1 MKAKILVTR
10 KLSDAAEEK
19 LRKDFDVTLN
29 PNDEPIPNDK
39 LIKMANEYDGFIST
53 GFDKIGE
60 EFFKDLNGK
69 LKIIAQVG
77 VGYDNIS
84 VKSAESKKIKVTNT
98 PNVLNEAVAETTILL
113 ILAAS
118 RRIGEA
124 YNLVRSGTWKDQKPD
139 LTKFMIGNSVTG
151 KTLGI
156 IGMGRIG
163 RMAAKCAKAFG
174 MKIIYY
180 NRNKLSSD
188 LEDGAKYFSDIES
201 MMPECDF
208 VSIHTPATAETTILL
223 ILAASRRIGE
233 AYNLVRSGEWKNQ
246 KPDLTKFMIGN
257 SVTGKT
263 LGIIGMGRIGRMAA
277 NCAKAFGMK
286 IIYYNRNKLSEELE
300 DGAKY
305 FSDINSM
312 MPECDFVSIHT
323 PATAETKH
331 ILNVNTIGLLPKHAV
346 VINTSRGS
354 TIDDDALIDAL
365 QNNKIY
371 AAGLDVF
378 NNEPN
383 LDERYMKLDN
393 CFVLPHV
400 GSATH
405 ETRLAMSMMA
415 VDNICN
421 YFKNKPLISEVV

>member
-1 MKAKILVTR
+1 MFQIPKVFQEILIKMKPKILVTR
-10 KLSDAAEEK
+10 KISDAAEEK
-19 LRKDFDVTLN
+19 LKNSFEVTLN
-29 PNDEPIPNDK
+29 LKDEPISKNE
-39 LIKMANEYDGFIST
+39 LIRMANDYDGFIST
-53 GFDKIGE
+53 GFDKIGD

-84 VKSAESKKIKVTNT
+84 VKSAEHKKIKVTNT

-124 YNLVRSGTWKDQKPD
+124 YNLVRSGDWKNQKPD

-180 NRNKLSSD
+180 NRNKLSED
-188 LEDGAKYFSDIES
+188 LEDGAKYYSD
-201 MMPECDF
+201 M
-208 VSIHTPATAETTILL
+208 
-223 ILAASRRIGE
+223 
-233 AYNLVRSGEWKNQ
+233 
-246 KPDLTKFMIGN
+246 
-257 SVTGKT
+257 
-263 LGIIGMGRIGRMAA
+263 
-277 NCAKAFGMK
+277 
-286 IIYYNRNKLSEELE
+286 
-300 DGAKY
+300 
-305 FSDINSM
+305 NSM

-323 PATAETKH
+323 PATVETKH
-331 ILNVNTIGLLPKHAV
+331 ILNASTISLLPKHAV

-365 QNNKIY
+365 QNKKIF

-421 YFKNKPLISEVV
+421 YFENKPLISEVV

>member
-1 MKAKILVTR
+1 MKPKILVSR
-10 KLSDAAEEK
+10 KISDLAEEK
-19 LRKDFDVTLN
+19 LQKEFEVTLN
-29 PNDEPIPNDK
+29 PKDEPIPESE
-39 LIKMANEYDGFIST
+39 LIKLVNDYDGMIST
-53 GFDKIGE
+53 GFDKISE
-60 EFFKDLNGK
+60 NFFNNLTGN

-84 VKSAESKKIKVTNT
+84 IKSAEEKKIKVTNT
-98 PNVLNEAVAETTILL
+98 PDVLNEAVAETTILL

-124 YNLVRSGTWKDQKPD
+124 YNLVRADDWKNKKPD

-180 NRNKLSSD
+180 NRNKLSDD
-188 LEDGAKYFSDIES
+188 LEDGAKYFSDI
-201 MMPECDF
+201 
-208 VSIHTPATAETTILL
+208 
-223 ILAASRRIGE
+223 
-233 AYNLVRSGEWKNQ
+233 
-246 KPDLTKFMIGN
+246 
-257 SVTGKT
+257 KT
-263 LGIIGMGRIGRMAA
+263 L
-277 NCAKAFGMK
+277 
-286 IIYYNRNKLSEELE
+286 L
-300 DGAKY
+300 
-305 FSDINSM
+305 
-312 MPECDFVSIHT
+312 PECDFVSIHT

-331 ILNVNTIGLLPKHAV
+331 ILNSSTISLLPKHAV

-365 QNNKIY
+365 ENKKIY
-371 AAGLDVF
+371 AACLDVF

-383 LDERYMKLDN
+383 LDKRYLKLDN
-393 CFVLPHV
+393 CFVLPHI

-415 VDNICN
+415 VDNIYCFFN
-421 YFKNKPLISEVV
+421 KKPLISEVV

>member
-1 MKAKILVTR
+1 MKPKILVSR
-10 KLSDAAEEK
+10 KISDLAEEK
-19 LRKDFDVTLN
+19 LQKEFEVTLN
-29 PNDEPIPNDK
+29 PKDEPIPESE
-39 LIKMANEYDGFIST
+39 LIKIVNDYDGMIST

-60 EFFKDLNGK
+60 NFFKNLNGK

-84 VKSAESKKIKVTNT
+84 IKSAEEKKIKVTNT
-98 PNVLNEAVAETTILL
+98 PDVLNEAVAETTILL

-124 YNLVRSGTWKDQKPD
+124 YNLVRADDWKNQKPD

-180 NRNKLSSD
+180 NRNKLSDD
-188 LEDGAKYFSDIES
+188 LEDGARYFSDI
-201 MMPECDF
+201 
-208 VSIHTPATAETTILL
+208 
-223 ILAASRRIGE
+223 
-233 AYNLVRSGEWKNQ
+233 
-246 KPDLTKFMIGN
+246 
-257 SVTGKT
+257 KT
-263 LGIIGMGRIGRMAA
+263 ML
-277 NCAKAFGMK
+277 
-286 IIYYNRNKLSEELE
+286 
-300 DGAKY
+300 
-305 FSDINSM
+305 
-312 MPECDFVSIHT
+312 PECDFVSIHT

-331 ILNVNTIGLLPKHAV
+331 ILNSSTISLLPKHAV

-365 QNNKIY
+365 ENKKIY

-383 LDERYMKLDN
+383 LDKRYLKLDN
-393 CFVLPHV
+393 CFVLPHI

-415 VDNICN
+415 VDNIYCFFN
-421 YFKNKPLISEVV
+421 KKPLISEVV

>member
-1 MKAKILVTR
+1 MFLTPKVFLEIRTNMKPKILVTR
-10 KLSDAAEEK
+10 KISDLAEEK
-19 LRKDFDVTLN
+19 LKKEFDVTFN
-29 PNDEPIPNDK
+29 PKDEPIQNSN
-39 LIKMANEYDGFIST
+39 LVKMANEYDGFIST

-60 EFFKDLNGK
+60 NFFKNLNGK

-84 VKSAESKKIKVTNT
+84 VKSAESKNIKVTNT
-98 PNVLNEAVAETTILL
+98 PNVLNEAVAETTMLL

-124 YNLVRSGTWKDQKPD
+124 YNLVRSGNWKNQKPD

-180 NRNKLSSD
+180 NRNKLSED
-188 LEDGAKYFSDIES
+188 LEDGAKYFPDI
-201 MMPECDF
+201 
-208 VSIHTPATAETTILL
+208 
-223 ILAASRRIGE
+223 
-233 AYNLVRSGEWKNQ
+233 K
-246 KPDLTKFMIGN
+246 
-257 SVTGKT
+257 
-263 LGIIGMGRIGRMAA
+263 
-277 NCAKAFGMK
+277 
-286 IIYYNRNKLSEELE
+286 
-300 DGAKY
+300 
-305 FSDINSM
+305 SM

-331 ILNVNTIGLLPKHAV
+331 ILNASTISLLPKHAV

-354 TIDDDALIDAL
+354 TIDDEALIEAL

-383 LDERYMKLDN
+383 LDERYIKLDN

-415 VDNICN
+415 VDYIYC
-421 YFKNKPLISEVV
+421 YFNNKKLISEVV

>member
-1 MKAKILVTR
+1 MWLLKKEYQETHINMKPKILVTR
-10 KLSDAAEEK
+10 KLSDGAEEK
-19 LRKDFDVTLN
+19 LKKSFDVTFN
-29 PNDEPIPNDK
+29 PKDEPIPNNE
-39 LIKMANEYDGFIST
+39 LVKMANEYDGFIST

-188 LEDGAKYFSDIES
+188 LEDGA
-201 MMPECDF
+201 
-208 VSIHTPATAETTILL
+208 
-223 ILAASRRIGE
+223 
-233 AYNLVRSGEWKNQ
+233 
-246 KPDLTKFMIGN
+246 
-257 SVTGKT
+257 
-263 LGIIGMGRIGRMAA
+263 
-277 NCAKAFGMK
+277 
-286 IIYYNRNKLSEELE
+286 
-300 DGAKY
+300 
-305 FSDINSM
+305 
-312 MPECDFVSIHT
+312 
-323 PATAETKH
+323 
-331 ILNVNTIGLLPKHAV
+331 
-346 VINTSRGS
+346 
-354 TIDDDALIDAL
+354 
-365 QNNKIY
+365 
-371 AAGLDVF
+371 
-378 NNEPN
+378 
-383 LDERYMKLDN
+383 
-393 CFVLPHV
+393 
-400 GSATH
+400 
-405 ETRLAMSMMA
+405 
-415 VDNICN
+415 
-421 YFKNKPLISEVV
+421 

>member
-1 MKAKILVTR
+1 MKPKILVSR
-10 KLSDAAEEK
+10 KISDLAEEK
-19 LRKDFDVTLN
+19 LKKEFEVTLN
-29 PNDEPIPNDK
+29 PKDEPIPESE
-39 LIKMANEYDGFIST
+39 LIKIVNDYDGMIST
-53 GFDKIGE
+53 GFDKISE
-60 EFFKDLNGK
+60 NFFNNLNGK

-84 VKSAESKKIKVTNT
+84 IKSAEEKKIKVTNT

-124 YNLVRSGTWKDQKPD
+124 YNLVRADNWKNQKPD

-180 NRNKLSSD
+180 NRNKLPDD
-188 LEDGAKYFSDIES
+188 LEDGAKYFSDI
-201 MMPECDF
+201 
-208 VSIHTPATAETTILL
+208 
-223 ILAASRRIGE
+223 
-233 AYNLVRSGEWKNQ
+233 
-246 KPDLTKFMIGN
+246 
-257 SVTGKT
+257 KT
-263 LGIIGMGRIGRMAA
+263 ML
-277 NCAKAFGMK
+277 
-286 IIYYNRNKLSEELE
+286 
-300 DGAKY
+300 
-305 FSDINSM
+305 
-312 MPECDFVSIHT
+312 PECDFVSIHT

-331 ILNVNTIGLLPKHAV
+331 ILNSSTISLLPKHAV

-365 QNNKIY
+365 ENKKIY

-383 LDERYMKLDN
+383 LDKRYLKLDN
-393 CFVLPHV
+393 CFVLPHI

-415 VDNICN
+415 VDNIYCFFN
-421 YFKNKPLISEVV
+421 KKPLISEVV

>member
-1 MKAKILVTR
+1 MKPKILVSR
-10 KLSDAAEEK
+10 KISDLAEEK
-19 LRKDFDVTLN
+19 LQKEFEVTLN
-29 PNDEPIPNDK
+29 PKDEPIPESE
-39 LIKMANEYDGFIST
+39 LIKLVNNYDGMIST
-53 GFDKIGE
+53 GFDKISE
-60 EFFKDLNGK
+60 NFFNNLNGK

-84 VKSAESKKIKVTNT
+84 IKSAEEKKIKVTNT

-124 YNLVRSGTWKDQKPD
+124 YNLVRTDDWKNQKPD

-180 NRNKLSSD
+180 NRNKLPDD
-188 LEDGAKYFSDIES
+188 LEDGAKYFSDI
-201 MMPECDF
+201 
-208 VSIHTPATAETTILL
+208 
-223 ILAASRRIGE
+223 
-233 AYNLVRSGEWKNQ
+233 
-246 KPDLTKFMIGN
+246 
-257 SVTGKT
+257 KT
-263 LGIIGMGRIGRMAA
+263 ML
-277 NCAKAFGMK
+277 
-286 IIYYNRNKLSEELE
+286 
-300 DGAKY
+300 
-305 FSDINSM
+305 
-312 MPECDFVSIHT
+312 PECDFVSIHT

-331 ILNVNTIGLLPKHAV
+331 ILNSSTISLLPKHAV

-365 QNNKIY
+365 ENKKIY

-383 LDERYMKLDN
+383 LDKRYLKLDN
-393 CFVLPHV
+393 CFVLPHI

-415 VDNICN
+415 VDNIFCFFN
-421 YFKNKPLISEVV
+421 KKPLISEVV

>member
-1 MKAKILVTR
+1 MRPKILVTR
-10 KLSDAAEEK
+10 KISDLAEKKLEK
-19 LRKDFDVTLN
+19 EFDTTLN
-29 PNDEPIPNDK
+29 LKDEPIPESE
-39 LIKMANEYDGFIST
+39 LINIVKDYDGMIST
-53 GFDKIGE
+53 GFDKISE
-60 EFFKDLNGK
+60 SFFKNLNGK

-77 VGYDNIS
+77 VGFDNIS
-84 VKSAESKKIKVTNT
+84 IKSAESKKIKVTNT

-124 YNLVRSGTWKDQKPD
+124 YNLVRTD
-139 LTKFMIGNSVTG
+139 N
-151 KTLGI
+151 
-156 IGMGRIG
+156 
-163 RMAAKCAKAFG
+163 
-174 MKIIYY
+174 
-180 NRNKLSSD
+180 
-188 LEDGAKYFSDIES
+188 
-201 MMPECDF
+201 
-208 VSIHTPATAETTILL
+208 
-223 ILAASRRIGE
+223 
-233 AYNLVRSGEWKNQ
+233 WKNQ

-263 LGIIGMGRIGRMAA
+263 LGIIGMGRIGRIAA
-277 NCAKAFGMK
+277 KYARAFGMK
-286 IIYYNRNKLSEELE
+286 IIYYNRNKLSNDLE
-300 DGAKY
+300 DGASY
-305 FSDINSM
+305 YSDIKDM
-312 MPECDFVSIHT
+312 LPKCDFVSIHT

-331 ILNVNTIGLLPKHAV
+331 ILNFSTISLLPRHAV

-365 QNNKIY
+365 ENKKIY

-383 LDERYMKLDN
+383 LDKRYLNLDN

-415 VDNICN
+415 VDNIYCFFN
-421 YFKNKPLISEVV
+421 GKPLISEVV

>member
-1 MKAKILVTR
+1 MFLIKKVFQEILIKMKPKILVTR
-10 KLSDAAEEK
+10 KLSDGAEEK
-19 LRKDFDVTLN
+19 LKTNFDVTLN
-29 PNDEPIPNDK
+29 LNDEPIPNNE
-39 LIKMANEYDGFIST
+39 LIKMANQYDGFIST

-60 EFFKDLNGK
+60 DFFKDLNGK

-118 RRIGEA
+118 RRVGEA
-124 YNLVRSGTWKDQKPD
+124 YNLVRSGKWKDQKPD

-180 NRNKLSSD
+180 NRNKLA
-188 LEDGAKYFSDIES
+188 ED
-201 MMPECDF
+201 
-208 VSIHTPATAETTILL
+208 
-223 ILAASRRIGE
+223 
-233 AYNLVRSGEWKNQ
+233 
-246 KPDLTKFMIGN
+246 
-257 SVTGKT
+257 
-263 LGIIGMGRIGRMAA
+263 
-277 NCAKAFGMK
+277 
-286 IIYYNRNKLSEELE
+286 LE

-331 ILNVNTIGLLPKHAV
+331 ILNATTIGLLPKHAV

-354 TIDDDALIDAL
+354 TIDDDALIEAL

-383 LDERYMKLDN
+383 LDERYMRLDN

-421 YFKNKPLISEVV
+421 YFSDKPLISEVV

>member
-1 MKAKILVTR
+1 MKPKILVSR
-10 KLSDAAEEK
+10 KISDLAEEK
-19 LRKDFDVTLN
+19 LQKEFEVTLN
-29 PNDEPIPNDK
+29 PKDEPIPESE
-39 LIKMANEYDGFIST
+39 LIKIVNDYDGMIST

-60 EFFKDLNGK
+60 NFFKNLNGK

-84 VKSAESKKIKVTNT
+84 IKSAEEKKIKVTNT
-98 PNVLNEAVAETTILL
+98 PDVLNEAVAETTILL

-124 YNLVRSGTWKDQKPD
+124 YNLVRADDWKNQKPD

-180 NRNKLSSD
+180 NRNKLSDD
-188 LEDGAKYFSDIES
+188 LEDGAKYFSDI
-201 MMPECDF
+201 
-208 VSIHTPATAETTILL
+208 
-223 ILAASRRIGE
+223 
-233 AYNLVRSGEWKNQ
+233 
-246 KPDLTKFMIGN
+246 
-257 SVTGKT
+257 KT
-263 LGIIGMGRIGRMAA
+263 MLP
-277 NCAKAFGMK
+277 K
-286 IIYYNRNKLSEELE
+286 
-300 DGAKY
+300 
-305 FSDINSM
+305 
-312 MPECDFVSIHT
+312 CDFVSIHT

-331 ILNVNTIGLLPKHAV
+331 ILNSSTISLLPKHAV

-365 QNNKIY
+365 ENKKIY

-383 LDERYMKLDN
+383 LDKRYLKLDN
-393 CFVLPHV
+393 CFVLPHI

-415 VDNICN
+415 VDNIFCFFN
-421 YFKNKPLISEVV
+421 KKPLISEVV

>member
-1 MKAKILVTR
+1 MKPKILVSR
-10 KLSDAAEEK
+10 KISDLAEEK
-19 LRKDFDVTLN
+19 LQKEFEATLN
-29 PNDEPIPNDK
+29 PKDEPIPESE
-39 LIKMANEYDGFIST
+39 LIKIVNDYDGMIST

-60 EFFKDLNGK
+60 NFFNNLSGK

-77 VGYDNIS
+77 VGYDNILI
-84 VKSAESKKIKVTNT
+84 KSAEEKKIKVTNT

-124 YNLVRSGTWKDQKPD
+124 YNLVRTDNWKNQKPD

-180 NRNKLSSD
+180 NRNKLSDD
-188 LEDGAKYFSDIES
+188 LEDGAKYFSDIKT
-201 MMPECDF
+201 MLPECDF
-208 VSIHTPATAETTILL
+208 L
-223 ILAASRRIGE
+223 
-233 AYNLVRSGEWKNQ
+233 
-246 KPDLTKFMIGN
+246 
-257 SVTGKT
+257 
-263 LGIIGMGRIGRMAA
+263 
-277 NCAKAFGMK
+277 
-286 IIYYNRNKLSEELE
+286 
-300 DGAKY
+300 
-305 FSDINSM
+305 
-312 MPECDFVSIHT
+312 SIHT

-331 ILNVNTIGLLPKHAV
+331 ILNSSTISLLPKHAV

-365 QNNKIY
+365 ENKKIY

-383 LDERYMKLDN
+383 LDKRYLKLDN
-393 CFVLPHV
+393 CFVLPHI

-415 VDNICN
+415 VDNIYCFFN
-421 YFKNKPLISEVV
+421 KKPLISEVV

>member
-1 MKAKILVTR
+1 MKPKILVSR
-10 KLSDAAEEK
+10 KISDLAEEK
-19 LRKDFDVTLN
+19 LQKEFEVTLN
-29 PNDEPIPNDK
+29 PKDEPIPESELIK
-39 LIKMANEYDGFIST
+39 LINDYDGMIST
-53 GFDKIGE
+53 GFDKISE
-60 EFFKDLNGK
+60 NFFNNLNGK

-84 VKSAESKKIKVTNT
+84 IKSAEEKKIKVTNT

-124 YNLVRSGTWKDQKPD
+124 YNLVRAD
-139 LTKFMIGNSVTG
+139 N
-151 KTLGI
+151 
-156 IGMGRIG
+156 
-163 RMAAKCAKAFG
+163 
-174 MKIIYY
+174 
-180 NRNKLSSD
+180 
-188 LEDGAKYFSDIES
+188 
-201 MMPECDF
+201 
-208 VSIHTPATAETTILL
+208 
-223 ILAASRRIGE
+223 
-233 AYNLVRSGEWKNQ
+233 WKNQ

-277 NCAKAFGMK
+277 KSAKAFGMK
-286 IIYYNRNKLSEELE
+286 IIYYNRNKLSDDLE

-305 FSDINSM
+305 FSDIKTM
-312 MPECDFVSIHT
+312 LPECDFVSIHT
-323 PATAETKH
+323 PATVETKN
-331 ILNVNTIGLLPKHAV
+331 ILNSSTISLLAKHAV

-365 QNNKIY
+365 EKKKIY

-383 LDERYMKLDN
+383 LDKRYLKLDN
-393 CFVLPHV
+393 CFVLPHI

-415 VDNICN
+415 VDNIYCFFN
-421 YFKNKPLISEVV
+421 KKPLISEVV

>member
-1 MKAKILVTR
+1 MKPKILVTR
-10 KLSDAAEEK
+10 KLSDGAEEK
-19 LRKDFDVTLN
+19 LKRNFDVTLN
-29 PNDEPIPNDK
+29 LKDEPISNTD
-39 LIKMANEYDGFIST
+39 LVKMANEYDGFIST

-60 EFFKDLNGK
+60 DFFKDLTGK

-84 VKSAESKKIKVTNT
+84 VKSAEIKKIKVTNT

-124 YNLVRSGTWKDQKPD
+124 YNLVRSGKWKDQKPD

-163 RMAAKCAKAFG
+163 RMV
-174 MKIIYY
+174 
-180 NRNKLSSD
+180 
-188 LEDGAKYFSDIES
+188 
-201 MMPECDF
+201 PECDF
-208 VSIHTPATAETTILL
+208 VSIHTPAT
-223 ILAASRRIGE
+223 S
-233 AYNLVRSGEWKNQ
+233 
-246 KPDLTKFMIGN
+246 
-257 SVTGKT
+257 
-263 LGIIGMGRIGRMAA
+263 
-277 NCAKAFGMK
+277 
-286 IIYYNRNKLSEELE
+286 
-300 DGAKY
+300 
-305 FSDINSM
+305 
-312 MPECDFVSIHT
+312 
-323 PATAETKH
+323 ETKH
-331 ILNVNTIGLLPKHAV
+331 ILNTTTIGLLPKHAV

-354 TIDDDALIDAL
+354 TIDDDALIEAL

-421 YFKNKPLISEVV
+421 FFENKPLISEVV

>member
-1 MKAKILVTR
+1 MYLIQKDYQEIHINMKKKIFVTR
-10 KLSDAAEEK
+10 KISDLAEEK
-19 LRKDFDVTLN
+19 LKNQFDTKFNLN
-29 PNDEPIPNDK
+29 DQPISTNELVK
-39 LIKMANEYDGFIST
+39 LANQYDGMIST
-53 GFDKIGE
+53 GFDKLGE
-60 EFFKDLNGK
+60 DFFKALDGK

-84 VKSAESKKIKVTNT
+84 VKSAENKKIKVTNT

-124 YNLVRSGTWKDQKPD
+124 YNLVRSNEWKNQKPD
-139 LTKFMIGNSVTG
+139 ITKFMIGNSVTG

-163 RMAAKCAKAFG
+163 RIAAKCAKMFG

-180 NRNKLSSD
+180 NRNKLSDD
-188 LEDGAKYFSDIES
+188 LEDGAKYYSEISS
-201 MMPECDF
+201 MLPKCDF
-208 VSIHTPATAETTILL
+208 VSIHTPAT
-223 ILAASRRIGE
+223 
-233 AYNLVRSGEWKNQ
+233 
-246 KPDLTKFMIGN
+246 P
-257 SVTGKT
+257 
-263 LGIIGMGRIGRMAA
+263 
-277 NCAKAFGMK
+277 
-286 IIYYNRNKLSEELE
+286 
-300 DGAKY
+300 
-305 FSDINSM
+305 
-312 MPECDFVSIHT
+312 
-323 PATAETKH
+323 ETKH
-331 ILNVNTIGLLPKHAV
+331 ILNKSTISLLPKNAV

-354 TIDDDALIDAL
+354 TIDDEALIHAL
-365 QNNKIY
+365 KNKKIF

-383 LDERYMKLDN
+383 LDERYLDLDN

-421 YFKNKPLISEVV
+421 FFNNKPLISEVV

>member
-1 MKAKILVTR
+1 MKPKILVSR
-10 KLSDAAEEK
+10 KISDLAEEK
-19 LRKDFDVTLN
+19 LQKEFEVTLN
-29 PNDEPIPNDK
+29 PKDEPIPESE
-39 LIKMANEYDGFIST
+39 LIKIVNDYDGMIST

-60 EFFKDLNGK
+60 NFFKNLNGK

-84 VKSAESKKIKVTNT
+84 IKSAEEKKIKVTNT
-98 PNVLNEAVAETTILL
+98 PDVLNEAVAETTILL

-124 YNLVRSGTWKDQKPD
+124 YNLVRADDWKNQKPD

-180 NRNKLSSD
+180 NRNKLSDD
-188 LEDGAKYFSDIES
+188 LEDGAKYFSDI
-201 MMPECDF
+201 
-208 VSIHTPATAETTILL
+208 
-223 ILAASRRIGE
+223 
-233 AYNLVRSGEWKNQ
+233 
-246 KPDLTKFMIGN
+246 
-257 SVTGKT
+257 KT
-263 LGIIGMGRIGRMAA
+263 ML
-277 NCAKAFGMK
+277 
-286 IIYYNRNKLSEELE
+286 
-300 DGAKY
+300 
-305 FSDINSM
+305 
-312 MPECDFVSIHT
+312 PECDFVSIHT

-331 ILNVNTIGLLPKHAV
+331 ILNSSTISLLQKHAV

-365 QNNKIY
+365 ENKKIY

-383 LDERYMKLDN
+383 LDKRYLKLDN
-393 CFVLPHV
+393 CFVLPHI

-415 VDNICN
+415 VDNIFCFFN
-421 YFKNKPLISEVV
+421 KKPLISEVV

>member
-1 MKAKILVTR
+1 MKPKILVSR
-10 KLSDAAEEK
+10 KISDLAEEK
-19 LRKDFDVTLN
+19 LQKEFEVTLN
-29 PNDEPIPNDK
+29 PKDEPIPESE
-39 LIKMANEYDGFIST
+39 LIKIVNDYDGMIST

-60 EFFKDLNGK
+60 NFFKNLNGK

-84 VKSAESKKIKVTNT
+84 IKSAEEKKIKVTNT
-98 PNVLNEAVAETTILL
+98 PDVLNEAVAETTILL

-124 YNLVRSGTWKDQKPD
+124 YNLVRADDWKNQKPD

-180 NRNKLSSD
+180 NRNKLSDD
-188 LEDGAKYFSDIES
+188 LEDGAKYFSDIKT
-201 MMPECDF
+201 MLPECDF
-208 VSIHTPATAETTILL
+208 I
-223 ILAASRRIGE
+223 
-233 AYNLVRSGEWKNQ
+233 
-246 KPDLTKFMIGN
+246 
-257 SVTGKT
+257 
-263 LGIIGMGRIGRMAA
+263 
-277 NCAKAFGMK
+277 
-286 IIYYNRNKLSEELE
+286 
-300 DGAKY
+300 
-305 FSDINSM
+305 
-312 MPECDFVSIHT
+312 SIHT

-331 ILNVNTIGLLPKHAV
+331 ILNSSTISLLPKHAV

-365 QNNKIY
+365 ENKKIY

-383 LDERYMKLDN
+383 LDKRYLKLDN
-393 CFVLPHV
+393 CFVLPHI

-415 VDNICN
+415 VDNIYCFFN
-421 YFKNKPLISEVV
+421 KKPLISEVV